1 MTTDKTTQKKAH
13 KATEKP
19 GKSREIC
26 GVEHYDV
33 TRAAAF
39 LGVHPSTLKRET
51 AHNRITSLKIGRDIW
66 YRPAWLTDYIE
77 ERTKIGVY
85 R

>member
-1 MTTDKTTQKKAH
+1 MAKNKNDL
-13 KATEKP
+13 P
-19 GKSREIC
+19 GKSRDFAGAEY
-26 GVEHYDV
+26 YDV

-51 AHNRITSLKIGRDIW
+51 KNEHITHLKMGRDIW
-66 YRPAWLTDYIE
+66 FKPAWINDYLT

-85 R
+85 K